1 MQVIQIISGVLFLT
15 AGIIMSGIS
24 IFGVFKFK
32 YVLNRMHAAAIGD
45 TAAFGLFTIGILILR
60 GPSMISLKILLI
72 WLLLWSGS
80 AVASHMLCQME
91 YYTDEKGVAKNCVE
105 EKEVE

>member
-1 MQVIQIISGVLFLT
+1 MEVIQVISGVLFLT
-15 AGIIMSGIS
+15 AGIIMSAIS

-60 GPSMISLKILLI
+60 GPSMTSLKVLLI
-72 WLLLWSGS
+72 WLLLWNGS

-91 YYTDEKGVAKNCVE
+91 YHIDEESVAKNCVE